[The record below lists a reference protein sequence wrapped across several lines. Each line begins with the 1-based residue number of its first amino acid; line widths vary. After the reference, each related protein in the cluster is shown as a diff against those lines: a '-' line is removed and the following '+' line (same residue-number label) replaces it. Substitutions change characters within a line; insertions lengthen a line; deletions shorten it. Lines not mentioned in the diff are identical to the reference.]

1 MFFQPIY
8 YPEAMSS
15 QDKITISGVVF
26 HVEDTCRNLLNDY
39 LRSFQQE
46 RQDKLREERVAELL
60 LEELKEVG
68 KEIVTEEQVLHLIQK
83 TKHLQ
88 MPD

>member
-1 MFFQPIY
+1 MFFQPTY

-15 QDKITISGVVF
+15 HDKVTISGVVF
-26 HVEDTCRNLLNDY
+26 HVEETCRALLHDY
-39 LRSFQQE
+39 L
-46 RQDKLREERVAELL
+46 KMLRKDRTKRLEEERIAELL
-60 LEELKEVG
+60 LEELKEEG
-68 KEIVTEEQVLHLIQK
+68 KQIVTQEEVKHLIQK

>member
-1 MFFQPIY
+1 MY
-8 YPEAMSS
+8 YPAIMNS

-26 HVEDTCRNLLNDY
+26 HVEETCRNVLQDY
-39 LRSFQQE
+39 LQMWKSQRKNRLE
-46 RQDKLREERVAELL
+46 EERIAELL
-60 LEELKEVG
+60 LDELKEDG
-68 KEIVTEEQVLHLIQK
+68 KQIVTMEEIEHLIQK

>member
-1 MFFQPIY
+1 M
-8 YPEAMSS
+8 
-15 QDKITISGVVF
+15 
-26 HVEDTCRNLLNDY
+26 LNDY
-39 LRSFQQE
+39 LKSFQQK
-46 RQDKLREERVAELL
+46 QKNAWCEERLAELL

-68 KEIVTEEQVLHLIQK
+68 KQIVTEEQVHHLIQK

>member
-1 MFFQPIY
+1 MIFQPNY

-39 LRSFQQE
+39 LKSVQQE
-46 RQDKLREERVAELL
+46 RQKLREERVAELL

-68 KEIVTEEQVLHLIQK
+68 KQIVTEEQVLHLIQK

>member
-1 MFFQPIY
+1 MFYQPMF
-8 YPEAMSS
+8 YPEAMNS

-26 HVEDTCRNLLNDY
+26 HVEDACRSLLHNY
-39 LRSFQQE
+39 LKSLARKRNQQLE
-46 RQDKLREERVAELL
+46 EERIAELL
-60 LEELKEVG
+60 LEELKEEG
-68 KEIVTEEQVLHLIQK
+68 KQVVTKEEVEHLIQK

>member
-1 MFFQPIY
+1 MFFQPIF

-26 HVEDTCRNLLNDY
+26 HVEDTCRSLLHDY
-39 LRSFQQE
+39 LKILRKE
-46 RQDKLREERVAELL
+46 RRDEVREERVAELL
-60 LEELKEVG
+60 LDELKEGG
-68 KEIVTEEQVLHLIQK
+68 KQIVTEEQVQHLIQK

>member
-15 QDKITISGVVF
+15 QDKVTISGVVF
-26 HVEDTCRNLLNDY
+26 HVEDTCRSLLNDY
-39 LRSFQQE
+39 LKSFQQK
-46 RQDKLREERVAELL
+46 QKDAWCEERLAELL

-68 KEIVTEEQVLHLIQK
+68 KQIVTEEQVHHLIQK

>member
-1 MFFQPIY
+1 MF
-8 YPEAMSS
+8 YPAIMNS

-26 HVEDTCRNLLNDY
+26 HVEETCRHLLQHY
-39 LRSFQQE
+39 LQMWSAQRRNRLE
-46 RQDKLREERVAELL
+46 EERIAELL
-60 LEELKEVG
+60 LEELKEDG
-68 KEIVTEEQVLHLIQK
+68 KQIVTMEEVEHLIQK